1 MAMKQEFANQIQAQI
16 DVWKAQIKEHQER
29 LGKAGAAAGAE
40 YEKAMATLQ
49 KNADEGAALLLRV
62 REANERAWSDMQSAT
77 QKAFAELQKG
87 WGEAISRFM

>member
-1 MAMKQEFANQIQAQI
+1 
-16 DVWKAQIKEHQER
+16 
-29 LGKAGAAAGAE
+29 
-40 YEKAMATLQ
+40 MATLK
-49 KNADEGAALLLRV
+49 KNAEEGAALLQRI